1 MAKTGSATMED
12 LLKQAKTTN
21 RLLAAQLK
29 SQMSQMELV
38 KLLATTGLTA
48 REIADVLNTSAPTVA
63 VTLQRL
69 RKIRESIKSAISAR
83 CRGVASME
91 NELLRHATTGEG
103 NKNE

>member
-1 MAKTGSATMED
+1 MAKLGSATMDD

-69 RKIRESIKSAISAR
+69 RRK
-83 CRGVASME
+83 
-91 NELLRHATTGEG
+91 EG
-103 NKNE
+103 KTPGPRSRDQVEE

>member
-1 MAKTGSATMED
+1 MAKLGSATMDD

-38 KLLATTGLTA
+38 NLLATTGLTA
-48 REIADVLNTSAPTVA
+48 REIADVLDTTAPTVA

-69 RKIRESIKSAISAR
+69 RHKAGKTSGRRSRSET
-83 CRGVASME
+83 E
-91 NELLRHATTGEG
+91 E
-103 NKNE
+103 

>member
-1 MAKTGSATMED
+1 MAKSGSATMED

-48 REIADVLNTSAPTVA
+48 KEIADVLDTTAATVA

-69 RKIRESIKSAISAR
+69 RQKAGKTSTRQSRIDIE
-83 CRGVASME
+83 E
-91 NELLRHATTGEG
+91 
-103 NKNE
+103 

>member
-1 MAKTGSATMED
+1 MAKMMLSATMDD

-29 SQMSQMELV
+29 SQMSQMQMV

-48 REIADVLNTSAPTVA
+48 KEIADVLDTTPATVA

-69 RKIRESIKSAISAR
+69 RQKAKRSSSVPRRSDEGDER
-83 CRGVASME
+83 V
-91 NELLRHATTGEG
+91 GET
-103 NKNE
+103 N

>member
-1 MAKTGSATMED
+1 MAKLGSASMDD

-38 KLLATTGLTA
+38 KLLATTGLSA
-48 REIADVLNTSAPTVA
+48 REIADVLDTTTATVA

-69 RKIRESIKSAISAR
+69 RHKAKKISQAR
-83 CRGVASME
+83 SE
-91 NELLRHATTGEG
+91 NDE
-103 NKNE
+103 

>member
-1 MAKTGSATMED
+1 MRSGSATTDD

-38 KLLATTGLTA
+38 KLLSTTDLTA
-48 REIADVLNTSAPTVA
+48 KEIADVLDTTAPTVA

-69 RKIRESIKSAISAR
+69 RAKASKIGDS
-83 CRGVASME
+83 
-91 NELLRHATTGEG
+91 TTKTGSKEV
-103 NKNE
+103 K

>member
-1 MAKTGSATMED
+1 MAKSGSATMDD

-38 KLLATTGLTA
+38 KLLATTGLSA

-69 RKIRESIKSAISAR
+69 RQKAGKTAMRQSRTDIE
-83 CRGVASME
+83 E
-91 NELLRHATTGEG
+91 
-103 NKNE
+103 

>member
-1 MAKTGSATMED
+1 MAKMGSATMDD

-48 REIADVLNTSAPTVA
+48 REIADVLDTTAATVA

-69 RKIRESIKSAISAR
+69 RQKAGKSSIRQSRTDIE
-83 CRGVASME
+83 E
-91 NELLRHATTGEG
+91 
-103 NKNE
+103 

>member
-1 MAKTGSATMED
+1 MRSGSATTDD

-38 KLLATTGLTA
+38 KLLSTTDLTA
-48 REIADVLNTSAPTVA
+48 KEIADVLDTTAPTVA

-69 RKIRESIKSAISAR
+69 RAKAAKTGDS
-83 CRGVASME
+83 
-91 NELLRHATTGEG
+91 TTKTRSKEV
-103 NKNE
+103 K

>member
-1 MAKTGSATMED
+1 MDD

-48 REIADVLNTSAPTVA
+48 REISDVLDTTAATVA

-69 RKIRESIKSAISAR
+69 RQKAGKTP
-83 CRGVASME
+83 
-91 NELLRHATTGEG
+91 LRQSRTEI
-103 NKNE
+103 EE

>member
-1 MAKTGSATMED
+1 MAKSGSATMDD

-38 KLLATTGLTA
+38 KLLTTTGLTA
-48 REIADVLNTSAPTVA
+48 KEIADVLNTSAPTVA

-69 RKIRESIKSAISAR
+69 RQKAGKTSSRQSRTDI
-83 CRGVASME
+83 
-91 NELLRHATTGEG
+91 GE
-103 NKNE
+103 

>member
-1 MAKTGSATMED
+1 MARVGSASMDD

-38 KLLATTGLTA
+38 KLLSTTELTA
-48 REIADVLNTSAPTVA
+48 KEIADVLDTTAPTVA

-69 RKIRESIKSAISAR
+69 RNK
-83 CRGVASME
+83 VADR
-91 NELLRHATTGEG
+91 LRKRTDGLEGERS
-103 NKNE
+103 

>member
-1 MAKTGSATMED
+1 MDD

-29 SQMSQMELV
+29 TQMSQMDLV

-48 REIADVLNTSAPTVA
+48 KEVADVLDTTAGTVA

-69 RKIRESIKSAISAR
+69 KSKAAKKS
-83 CRGVASME
+83 GGSQ
-91 NELLRHATTGEG
+91 G
-103 NKNE
+103 NDKE

>member
-1 MAKTGSATMED
+1 MDD

-48 REIADVLNTSAPTVA
+48 REIADVLDTTAATVA

-69 RKIRESIKSAISAR
+69 RQKAGKTAMRQSRTDIE
-83 CRGVASME
+83 E
-91 NELLRHATTGEG
+91 
-103 NKNE
+103 